1 MQNNIDVAGLL
12 KSISVMIAA
21 LMGPSTEV
29 VVHDME
35 KAEIIHIENGHITE
49 RQVGDLE
56 DANTINLLSQ
66 SAEQNNTLIGYLST
80 AKSNKP
86 LKSSTLFIKD
96 LDGKLKYTLCVN
108 QDISAFKSAMDLLT
122 HLTSTFTY
130 EVTDVQPGGET
141 IKQITTKL
149 IMEEIFKAKPFS
161 MDSKEAKLKI
171 IQQLDDKGVFDVKD
185 AVPKVCELL
194 SISQATLYNYQR
206 ELRVRKEKESTRK

>member
-35 KAEIIHIENGHITE
+35 NAEIIHIENGHITE

-56 DANTINLLSQ
+56 DSNTIALLSQ
-66 SAEQNNTLIGYLST
+66 SAEQNSTLIGYLST

-96 LDGKLKYTLCVN
+96 QDGNLKYTLCVN
-108 QDISAFKSAMDLLT
+108 QDISAYKSAMDLLT
-122 HLTSTFTY
+122 HLTSTVTY
-130 EVTDVQPGGET
+130 EVEEQPGGET

-206 ELRVRKEKESTRK
+206 ELRVRKEKESSRR

>member
-1 MQNNIDVAGLL
+1 MRDNIDVAELL
-12 KSISVMIAA
+12 KSISLMIAA

-35 KAEIIHIENGHITE
+35 KAEIIHIENGQITG
-49 RQVGDLE
+49 RQIGDLE
-56 DANTINLLSQ
+56 DSNTITLLSQ
-66 SAEQNNTLIGYLST
+66 SAEHNNTLIGYLST
-80 AKSNKP
+80 AKCNNP

-96 LDGKLKYTLCVN
+96 LDGKLKYTLCIN
-108 QDISAFKSAMDLLT
+108 QDISAYKNALDLLN
-122 HLTSTFTY
+122 HLTSTVTF
-130 EVTDVQPGGET
+130 EVADEQHGGET

-171 IQQLDDKGVFDVKD
+171 IQGLDDKGIFDVKD

-206 ELRVRKEKESTRK
+206 ELRVRKDKESTR